1 MSRLIYKTYFR
12 FRITFCCCRY
22 VSTEMEHITERSDDV
37 LSKTKQLEE
46 EAKRK
51 ATEDDDND
59 EPESTS
65 EDSGLDDDVFY
76 DSDVSE
82 QEEE

>member
-1 MSRLIYKTYFR
+1 MHEI
-12 FRITFCCCRY
+12 RY
-22 VSTEMEHITERSDDV
+22 WRDDV
-37 LSKTKQLEE
+37 ISKTKQLEE

-51 ATEDDDND
+51 ATEDDDSD

-76 DSDVSE
+76 DSDVSG
-82 QEEE
+82 QEEEWVIIALISLKITT